1 MRGGGKGEREGER
14 RCWWAEGL
22 QYLNRKVREILTEM
36 LTFEYEGV
44 EASSELQRKKK
55 CQEDSKTKYPIKR
68 EEIRFL
74 TNFRRGK
81 MPTRAKWMSLERVI
95 GKETGRRGYIVCT
108 SFCMRW
114 EPLEGLEEGT
124 DML

>member
-1 MRGGGKGEREGER
+1 MWGGGKGEREGER

-55 CQEDSKTKYPIKR
+55 MSGRQQNEISYQE
-68 EEIRFL
+68 
-74 TNFRRGK
+74 RRNQI
-81 MPTRAKWMSLERVI
+81 PDE
-95 GKETGRRGYIVCT
+95 
-108 SFCMRW
+108 F
-114 EPLEGLEEGT
+114 
-124 DML
+124 